1 MVMYFIRPIT
11 GKHYNL
17 KECNPDFTRGSWSH
31 NSCKPS
37 SPIVIKFIRWASFAL
52 NHYLNGVKQQQQ
64 TKRKEKKPIHELKRI
79 YICGDWSIYTWIEIN
94 IISIK
99 LSEKLTNKTLHGVKG
114 LILIKALNSHMTKS
128 FKLSSRFWNITQK
141 TF

>member
-1 MVMYFIRPIT
+1 MCLCLVGKQSHGIT
-11 GKHYNL
+11 DIY
-17 KECNPDFTRGSWSH
+17 PQ
-31 NSCKPS
+31 
-37 SPIVIKFIRWASFAL
+37 I
-52 NHYLNGVKQQQQ
+52 KQQQQ

-94 IISIK
+94 IKSIK
-99 LSEKLTNKTLHGVKG
+99 MSEKLTNKTLHGVKG
-114 LILIKALNSHMTKS
+114 LISIKALNSHMTKS